1 MSKKIFLVMSSSL
14 KKGAIEI
21 FAIFAIFSEKCR
33 FWPKIEK
40 IRGFPY
46 FYNIG
51 QKNTGKKG
59 QKTREMQILHF
70 LGQKSRF
77 LQNRDFWA
85 KIGILHIFR
94 GNFGKISAEAAHFF
108 KKSDPKDLLKHVYK
122 RYKRYV
128 YKRL

>member
-1 MSKKIFLVMSSSL
+1 MSSSL
-14 KKGAIEI
+14 KKAATKN
-21 FAIFAIFSEKCR
+21 FAIFAIFSQKSQ

-40 IRGFPY
+40 LRGFPY

-51 QKNTGKKG
+51 QKNTGKRG
-59 QKTREMQILHF
+59 QKTRKMQIFDF

-77 LQNRDFWA
+77 SQNRDFWA
-85 KIGILHIFR
+85 KIGFLHIFR
-94 GNFGKISAEAAHFF
+94 GNFEKISAEAAHFF
-108 KKSDPKDLLKHVYK
+108 KKSDLKDLLKHVYK